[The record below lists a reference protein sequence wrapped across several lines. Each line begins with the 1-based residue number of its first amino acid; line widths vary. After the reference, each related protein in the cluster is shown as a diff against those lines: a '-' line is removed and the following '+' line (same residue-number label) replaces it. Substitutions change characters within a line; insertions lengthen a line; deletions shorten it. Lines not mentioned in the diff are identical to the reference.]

1 MGLHEGHRQRKK
13 DLFAQQG
20 LSAFAD
26 HEVLELLLFYAIP
39 RRDTN
44 DLAHRLMAE
53 FGSLDRVLSA
63 SPEELKKVKGM
74 GDNAALLLQLVPA
87 VMRRAAEAAAP
98 TEQILNSVEKSG
110 AFFLSRLG
118 GERQEVLMQVCLDAK
133 GKVLSCR
140 QVASGGMDAVSFSAR
155 QIVENALRAGAS
167 SVLLGHNHPSGIAL
181 PSEEDRAMTLE
192 VQKVLEMVGIRLAD
206 HLIVADGDFVSM
218 AASGMLL

>member
-13 DLFAQQG
+13 DLFTQQG

-63 SPEELKKVKGM
+63 PPEELKKIKGM

-98 TEQILNSVEKSG
+98 TEHILNSVEKSG
-110 AFFLSRLG
+110 AFFLSQLG
-118 GERQEVLMQVCLDAK
+118 EERQEVLIQVCLDAK
-133 GKVLSCR
+133 GKVLSSR
-140 QVASGGMDAVSFSAR
+140 RVASGGVDAVSFSTR

-181 PSEEDRAMTLE
+181 PSAEDRSMTLE
-192 VQKVLEMVGIRLAD
+192 VQKVLEMMGIRLAD